1 MPEEFII
8 TKDGNKDV
16 KNTNPTHE
24 NWVALDQQVISFL
37 LSSIKSFSLASQHLQ
52 KYVATTW
59 NTIEHVTPHVS
70 KPHDYV
76 NHKFMRP

>member
-8 TKDGNKDV
+8 TKDGDKDV

-37 LSSIKSFSLASQHLQ
+37 LSSIKRVFLQQVSTCKSMWLLHGTPSSTPSFL
-52 KYVATTW
+52 
-59 NTIEHVTPHVS
+59 
-70 KPHDYV
+70 
-76 NHKFMRP
+76 

>member
-8 TKDGNKDV
+8 TKDGDKDV

-37 LSSIKSFSLASQHLQ
+37 LSSIEFFSSKSALAKVCGYYMEHHR
-52 KYVATTW
+52 AC
-59 NTIEHVTPHVS
+59 NTPCL
-70 KPHDYV
+70 
-76 NHKFMRP
+76 